1 MLQGV
6 KNYSILH
13 YTRTYVAVAVLF
25 KVMYSAILLVFDIR
39 NFKIFKVKFYCF
51 LSCTNAKK
59 WEIELATL
67 KSNNIR
73 LTSALQES
81 TANVDEWKRQLHTY
95 KEENLRLKLAMDAMK
110 PAGNTTGTNS
120 TENNDEMRREI
131 IFLKNRVQ
139 VLEKDLMNA
148 DIELKAS
155 NKSLKEKSND
165 QIVRYVRL

>member
-1 MLQGV
+1 MALAQ
-6 KNYSILH
+6 
-13 YTRTYVAVAVLF
+13 
-25 KVMYSAILLVFDIR
+25 
-39 NFKIFKVKFYCF
+39 
-51 LSCTNAKK
+51 SCTNAKK

-110 PAGNTTGTNS
+110 PSGNASTGPNTTENS
-120 TENNDEMRREI
+120 DEMRREI

-139 VLEKDLMNA
+139 ALEKDLMNA
-148 DIELKAS
+148 DLELKAS
-155 NKSLKEKSND
+155 NLSLKERNSND
-165 QIVRYVRL
+165 QIVSSS